1 MRALMDL
8 FKTPTAD
15 ELAARELAE
24 ARRELLSA
32 QSALDY
38 ARSMVDYN
46 TQRIRR
52 LELRQI
58 NVQNCTNSDTI
69 SPTN

>member
-1 MRALMDL
+1 MKSLIDL

-15 ELAARELAE
+15 EIAARELAE

-38 ARSMVDYN
+38 AKALSNYN
-46 TQRIRR
+46 KERIVR
-52 LELRQI
+52 LENHLKG
-58 NVQNCTNSDTI
+58 VSDAGK
-69 SPTN
+69 SERPDGK